1 MYKLFHNPPM
11 IIGLSFLFVILFG
24 AVLLN
29 MPEASI
35 SGERIGFVNALF
47 TASSATCV
55 TGLIVVNT
63 ASYFSVMGKAVI
75 LVLIQIGGMGTM
87 VLFSLIAMLFNFKIG
102 LKERILIK
110 EQLNQDTLT
119 GLVKLTKS
127 VIKISLFIELVGAIV
142 LSIRFIPIYGME
154 KGIAF
159 SVFHS
164 ISAFCNA
171 GFDIIG
177 NSLMSYPTDLI
188 LNLTISILIIL
199 GGLGFT
205 VFRDILRKKS
215 IRHTSLHTKMVLIV
229 TSILLV
235 IGTIL
240 FYLIENEG
248 TLANYVGTEK
258 WLISFFQSTISRTA
272 GFNSVDM
279 ASVHYSTAV
288 ILMILMFI
296 GGSPASTAGGLKTT
310 TFGVILATTI
320 SVCKGERDVVFL
332 KRTIPRDTVSKA
344 IAIAVIYLGAVI
356 IATLLI
362 TIVEVDKFNLLDVL
376 FESISA
382 FATVGISRGITPELS
397 TASKIIIT
405 VSMYL
410 GRVGPA
416 TLAVAIM
423 KSRKTILYKYAEGDI
438 VVG

>member
-1 MYKLFHNPPM
+1 MLF
-11 IIGLSFLFVILFG
+11 
-24 AVLLN
+24 
-29 MPEASI
+29 
-35 SGERIGFVNALF
+35 F

-63 ASYFSVMGKAVI
+63 ASYFSVMGKVVI

-177 NSLMSYPTDLI
+177 SSLMSYPTDLI

-215 IRHTSLHTKMVLIV
+215 IKHTSLHTKMVLIV

-258 WLISFFQSTISRTA
+258 WLISFFNRQ
-272 GFNSVDM
+272 
-279 ASVHYSTAV
+279 Y
-288 ILMILMFI
+288 L
-296 GGSPASTAGGLKTT
+296 
-310 TFGVILATTI
+310 
-320 SVCKGERDVVFL
+320 ERLVL
-332 KRTIPRDTVSKA
+332 
-344 IAIAVIYLGAVI
+344 
-356 IATLLI
+356 TL
-362 TIVEVDKFNLLDVL
+362 
-376 FESISA
+376 
-382 FATVGISRGITPELS
+382 
-397 TASKIIIT
+397 
-405 VSMYL
+405 
-410 GRVGPA
+410 
-416 TLAVAIM
+416 
-423 KSRKTILYKYAEGDI
+423 
-438 VVG
+438 